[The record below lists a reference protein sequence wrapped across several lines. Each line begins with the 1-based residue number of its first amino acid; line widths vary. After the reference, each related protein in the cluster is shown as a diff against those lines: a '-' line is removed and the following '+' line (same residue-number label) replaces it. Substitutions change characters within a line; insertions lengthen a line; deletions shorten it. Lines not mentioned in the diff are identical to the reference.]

1 MENPEVLWAQSRE
14 RLFLTIRIVD
24 LKEQNIEI
32 LENCLKFNG
41 KNETNEFNLNLKLY
55 KTIRPNDSSWSVKAN
70 RVEFSLRKD
79 GNFFWS
85 KLLEE
90 KYNNLRIDWSRWQDE
105 DDSDDEVNQ
114 NRREMLDNFGEF
126 TKTLPSELMDKDF
139 SELFNEDLN
148 EEITDDEIFELK
160 DYGEEYDASPSSEDG
175 FVDNIDVRNVDPE
188 MMSKMEEGLITRR
201 DRESLS
207 SPEDSLSGDDNN
219 NEDNINSGDNI
230 NNEDNI
236 NSEEGL
242 EEFIPDKEIQVK
254 EDGPL
259 LEEEFKIV

>member
-1 MENPEVLWAQSRE
+1 MENPELLWAQSRE

-32 LENCLKFNG
+32 LENSIKFDG

-55 KTIRPNDSSWSVKAN
+55 KTIKPNDSNWSVKAN

-114 NRREMLDNFGEF
+114 NRSAMLDNFGEF

-148 EEITDDEIFELK
+148 EEITDDEILELK

-175 FVDNIDVRNVDPE
+175 FVDNVDVRNVDPE
-188 MMSKMEEGLITRR
+188 MMSKMEEGLITKS

-207 SPEDSLSGDDNN
+207 SPDDSLSGEDYINSDDNIS
-219 NEDNINSGDNI
+219 EDI
-230 NNEDNI
+230 
-236 NSEEGL
+236 L
-242 EEFIPDKEIQVK
+242 EENITKNEIEVK
-254 EDGPL
+254 EDGRL